1 MSESPGEVTAEDPP
15 PSPPQLFRIDED
27 GQMHLLQRPEEGWT
41 HATKILRAAN
51 DEHAALLQ
59 RRIANKE
66 HAAFYGPGSAEQL
79 TLSAEQLMCCSDGG
93 EAESQPQ
100 TVAAEDVFDDRE
112 ANEISAA
119 LRTVVAPP
127 GEVGLLFGTHADG
140 HACIYEVKSGSPL
153 AGKVGIGDVVIKVN
167 GEDTAKHTHEELV
180 TYLATKSEDTK
191 TLRLRAPL
199 RMVNAPP
206 GPLGVVFAEHA
217 DGHGYI
223 VEVKTDS
230 PLRHAL
236 SVGDVIVVIDGQDT
250 SALSHEEIVRR
261 VDEKRDV
268 AKLLLVRCCLASA
281 HGAVGEEL
289 PSSAFASITAPPGK
303 LGVVFETHADGHA
316 TVAELKP
323 ESTVAAAGFAVGDVV
338 VAVDGEDTSKHP
350 PAALV
355 RLLSEKEGQ
364 VKVLTVRHTTP
375 TPTPTRQKQIVV

>member
-1 MSESPGEVTAEDPP
+1 MSESPGEVTVEDPP
-15 PSPPQLFRIDED
+15 PSTPQLFRIDED
-27 GQMHLLQRPEEGWT
+27 GQMHLLQPPEEGWT

-51 DEHAALLQ
+51 DKHAALLQ
-59 RRIANKE
+59 RLNANKE

-79 TLSAEQLMCCSDGG
+79 TCSAEQLMCCSNGG
-93 EAESQPQ
+93 EAE
-100 TVAAEDVFDDRE
+100 TVAAEVFSNRE
-112 ANEISAA
+112 ANEISFP

-153 AGKVGIGDVVIKVN
+153 AGKVGIGDVVVKVN

-180 TYLATKSEDTK
+180 AYLATKSEDTK
-191 TLRLRAPL
+191 TLLLRAPL
-199 RMVNAPP
+199 RMVFAPP

-223 VEVKTDS
+223 AEVKTDS

-236 SVGDVIVVIDGQDT
+236 SVGDVIIVIDGQDT

-261 VDEKRDV
+261 VGEKCNV

-281 HGAVGEEL
+281 HGAVGKEL

-323 ESTVAAAGFAVGDVV
+323 ESSVAAAGFAVGDVV
-338 VAVDGEDTSKHP
+338 IAVDGDDTSKHP

-364 VKVLTVRHTTP
+364 VKTLTVRHTTP
-375 TPTPTRQKQIVV
+375 TPTRAKQIVV